1 MDKPQIFW
9 YNRMR
14 SEVDAMLPTI
24 REFMKITENVD
35 RNKYHICCS
44 ITSDLC
50 HCEWTIFRKD
60 MPLEEYWSENN
71 RPILSSK
78 TNSFEDLVKFCEEC

>member
-1 MDKPQIFW
+1 
-9 YNRMR
+9 MR
-14 SEVDAMLPTI
+14 SEVDVMLPTY

-44 ITSDLC
+44 IKEDLW

-60 MPLEEYWSENN
+60 MSFEEYWSENN

-78 TNSFEDLVKFCEEC
+78 TNSIEDLVKFCKEC